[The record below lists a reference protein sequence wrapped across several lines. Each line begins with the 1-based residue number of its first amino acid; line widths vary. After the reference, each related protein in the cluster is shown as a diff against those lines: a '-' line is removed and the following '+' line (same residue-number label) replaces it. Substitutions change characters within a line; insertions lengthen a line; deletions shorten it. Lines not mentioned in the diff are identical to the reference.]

1 MFLKELYTKFDKSKE
16 FSMFCYLLCN
26 ANEDGIVN
34 DIPMSIFSDTRTS
47 PTIHTLIEKG
57 FVEMTDE
64 TLKVCQIQKYDEL
77 MYGKKKGVLR
87 VKPKGEEIST
97 KQGVEYVDW
106 DELLSYFNKRM
117 EGRGIPQIKDMSE
130 KRKGLVRGRIKDY
143 GVASVKRV
151 IDNASES
158 DFMNGYVTGTA
169 YGFDWMF
176 RPNNFIKVLEG
187 NYKNRR
193 MITEKD
199 RKQYETERD
208 LQSSAD
214 YLDRLSARRQATKA

>member
-1 MFLKELYTKFDKSKE
+1 MFLKELYSMFGKSKE

-26 ANEDGIVN
+26 SDADGNVT
-34 DIPMSIFSDTRTS
+34 DIPMSIFSDERTS
-47 PTIHTLIEKG
+47 PTIHALVDKG
-57 FVEMTDE
+57 FVVMADD
-64 TLKVCQIQKYDEL
+64 TLKICQIQKYDEL
-77 MYGKKKGVLR
+77 MYGKKKNVLR
-87 VKPKGEEIST
+87 VKPKGEEIAT

-106 DELLSYFNKRM
+106 DELLQYFNNRM
-117 EGRGIPQIKDMSE
+117 KGRGIPQIKDMSE

-143 GVASVKRV
+143 GVASVKIV

-158 DFMNGYVTGTA
+158 DFMNGYVSGTA

-187 NYKNRR
+187 NYKNRK
-193 MITEKD
+193 MQTEKE

-208 LQSSAD
+208 LQSSAN